1 MVEKMMWGMIMSLIK
16 LKKSLSHILFV
27 GVAAVFSQNLLAY
40 DLQEIKKKGVL
51 RHIGV
56 PYANFVSYINRDEFQ
71 LLSGLDVE
79 IVKGFSKSIGVKYQ
93 YVPAKWSNVIG
104 KLIGR
109 HALLGNNEILLGEQ
123 SIIEGDIIANGMT
136 ILNWRKELINF
147 SNDYFPS
154 AVWLVARADSDLTP
168 IIPTGSINKDIEQ
181 VKKLLN
187 GKDILAME
195 YSCLDPNLYNL
206 YDTGA
211 NIIFPEHDRKLNEM
225 VPAILNNDAES
236 TLLDVADSLIALE
249 KWPSEIKVIGPVSQA
264 QRMAAGFRKDSPEL
278 RKAFNQ
284 YLIGIRNNGTYRQL
298 VEKYYPSVFHF
309 YGDYF
314 KESNKAVL

>member
-1 MVEKMMWGMIMSLIK
+1 MSLKK
-16 LKKSLSHILFV
+16 LKKSINHIIFIGLV
-27 GVAAVFSQNLLAY
+27 TVFSQQILAN
-40 DLQEIKKKGVL
+40 DLQEIQNNGVL

-56 PYANFVSYINRDEFQ
+56 PYANFVSYINRDDFQ
-71 LLSGLDVE
+71 LLSGLDVD

-93 YVPAKWSNVIG
+93 YVPAKWNNVIG
-104 KLIGR
+104 KLTGR
-109 HALLGNNEILLGEQ
+109 HALLNNNKIVLRDQ

-136 ILNWRKELINF
+136 ILDWRKELINF

-154 AVWLVARADSDLTP
+154 AVWVVARADSDMTP
-168 IIPTGSINKDIEQ
+168 IIPTGFIEKDIDN

-187 GKDILAME
+187 ARDILAME

-211 NIIFPEHDRKLNEM
+211 NIILPERERKLNEM
-225 VPAILNNDAES
+225 VPAILNKDAES
-236 TLLDVADSLIALE
+236 TLLDVADTLIALD
-249 KWPSEIKVIGPVSQA
+249 KWPGEIKVIGPVSA
-264 QRMAAGFRKDSPEL
+264 EQRMAAAFRKDSPEL

-284 YLIGIRNNGTYRQL
+284 YLAVIRDNGTYQRL

-314 KESNKAVL
+314 KENYKAAL